1 MQYIKKEPG
10 AGIGAKKLEC
20 NMKKN
25 SDSTDRKSWCGRQ
38 LRGAFNFGI
47 IDSQNKYTAEL
58 RQLSRPRLVSESE
71 SSEMDSWSEGRL
83 SDKNIMH

>member
-10 AGIGAKKLEC
+10 AGIGASKSQC

-25 SDSTDRKSWCGRQ
+25 SDSTDRKSWYGRQ
-38 LRGAFNFGI
+38 LRGAFNFGVL
-47 IDSQNKYTAEL
+47 DSQNEYAAEL

-71 SSEMDSWSEGRL
+71 SSEMDSWSEGAFL
-83 SDKNIMH
+83 

>member
-10 AGIGAKKLEC
+10 AGIGAKKLEYR
-20 NMKKN
+20 
-25 SDSTDRKSWCGRQ
+25 STDRKSWCGRQ
-38 LRGAFNFGI
+38 LRGAFNFRI

-83 SDKNIMH
+83 SDKNLMH